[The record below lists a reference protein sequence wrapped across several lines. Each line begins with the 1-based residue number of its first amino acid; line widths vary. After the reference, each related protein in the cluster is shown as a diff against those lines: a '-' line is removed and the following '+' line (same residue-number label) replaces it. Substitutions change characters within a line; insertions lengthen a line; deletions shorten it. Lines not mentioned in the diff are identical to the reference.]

1 MKHDVK
7 LTAEAS
13 KDYERLD
20 NHQKLHVNKSFA
32 KIERDGML
40 VGEALHGNLAGCRKL
55 KHLELGLRIVFRE
68 VNSEVEIIEVIV
80 IGKRSDSEVHKEA
93 EKRLKLN

>member
-32 KIERDGML
+32 K
-40 VGEALHGNLAGCRKL
+40 L
-55 KHLELGLRIVFRE
+55 KEM
-68 VNSEVEIIEVIV
+68 
-80 IGKRSDSEVHKEA
+80 A
-93 EKRLKLN
+93 C